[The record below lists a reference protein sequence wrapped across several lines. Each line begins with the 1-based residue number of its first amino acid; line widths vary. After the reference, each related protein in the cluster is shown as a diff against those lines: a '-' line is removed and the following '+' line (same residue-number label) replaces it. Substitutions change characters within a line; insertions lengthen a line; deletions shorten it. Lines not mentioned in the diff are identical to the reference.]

1 MSALVLALGLLS
13 TMAHA
18 EPTDRFAVAG
28 LTEAQVRKTFDALQ
42 AAVTADDA
50 DAVSRLVV
58 YPLRVNGRSNRRIRD
73 RRAFLAAYQDLFD
86 AKLRSI
92 VRRQR
97 FEDLFVNWQG
107 VMLGE
112 GALWISGICERP
124 SKPFECRNPRIG
136 IITINQTR
144 D

>member
-1 MSALVLALGLLS
+1 MSALVLALGLFS
-13 TMAHA
+13 TIAHA
-18 EPTDRFAVAG
+18 ESTDRFAVAG

-42 AAVTADDA
+42 AAVAADDA
-50 DAVSRLVV
+50 EAVSRLVA
-58 YPLRVNGRSNRRIRD
+58 YPLTVNGRSHRRIRD

-107 VMLGE
+107 VMLGDGE
-112 GALWISGICERP
+112 LWIGGICERVKKTHVC
-124 SKPFECRNPRIG
+124 SNPRIG
-136 IITINQTR
+136 VITVNQPR